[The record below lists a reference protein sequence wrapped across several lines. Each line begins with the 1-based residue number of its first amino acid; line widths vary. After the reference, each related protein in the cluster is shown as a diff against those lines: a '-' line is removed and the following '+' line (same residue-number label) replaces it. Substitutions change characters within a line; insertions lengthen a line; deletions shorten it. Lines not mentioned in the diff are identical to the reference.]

1 MSDIVTAGILVI
13 GDEILSGRTK
23 DKNIGFIAEYLTN
36 IGIDLKEVR
45 VVADEEAEIIAALD
59 ALRHRYTYV
68 FTTGGIGP
76 THDDI
81 TADSVAKAFGV
92 GIDHHPEVVARF
104 RERFQ
109 NPGELNEARLRMA
122 RIPDGAELI
131 QSATILAPGF
141 KIGNVI
147 VMAGVPSIMQAMMD
161 IVAPKLKSGVRMLS
175 ETVRANAREGDIGG
189 PLREIANAHPDT
201 IIGSY
206 PFQDEDKK
214 PNTNLVVRSRDP
226 DKLSCRDDCGQG
238 DAGGIERGPVAD
250 FRTDA
255 AAHCNSGER
264 MMMAEHPELSA
275 QERAGKAFPVSW
287 DQFHRDCRAL
297 TWRLNEVGPFHAVI
311 AITRGGLVPAAIVA
325 RELGVRII
333 DTVCIASY
341 DHTKQGD
348 LKVLKGISADTA
360 KLGGGTGKG
369 LLIVDDLVDTGKT
382 GRLVREMLPDAH
394 FATVYAKPM
403 GRPLVDTFITEVS
416 QDTWIFFPW
425 DTALSFQ
432 PPIRDGAA

>member
-1 MSDIVTAGILVI
+1 MVARPGPARYALPRGIWYLRVSRVPEKVAAGWLIREQNAVTSRRCMSNVRGTSERRCEEQGEVMSEIVTAGILVI

-45 VVADEEAEIIAALD
+45 VVADDEADIIAALN
-59 ALRHRYTYV
+59 ALRHRYDYV

-81 TADSVAKAFGV
+81 TADSVAKALGV

-104 RERFQ
+104 RERW
-109 NPGELNEARLRMA
+109 GAADLNEARLRTA

-175 ETVRANAREGDIGG
+175 DTVRANAREGDIGG

-201 IIGSY
+201 VIGSY
-206 PFQDEDKK
+206 PFIDEDQK

-226 DKLSCRDDCGQG
+226 EKL
-238 DAGGIERGPVAD
+238 
-250 FRTDA
+250 A
-255 AAHCNSGER
+255 AA
-264 MMMAEHPELSA
+264 MSA
-275 QERAGKAFPVSW
+275 VK
-287 DQFHRDCRAL
+287 
-297 TWRLNEVGPFHAVI
+297 
-311 AITRGGLVPAAIVA
+311 
-325 RELGVRII
+325 
-333 DTVCIASY
+333 
-341 DHTKQGD
+341 
-348 LKVLKGISADTA
+348 
-360 KLGGGTGKG
+360 
-369 LLIVDDLVDTGKT
+369 
-382 GRLVREMLPDAH
+382 EMLASLKI
-394 FATVYAKPM
+394 A
-403 GRPLVDTFITEVS
+403 R
-416 QDTWIFFPW
+416 
-425 DTALSFQ
+425 
-432 PPIRDGAA
+432 